1 MKCSICD
8 IEIKGNYCSNCGQH
22 NNSHKLTF
30 FQLIVDGF
38 SNILALDGKLWNNI
52 KTIFANPKKYVTNYW
67 NGFRG
72 YFYSPFRFF
81 MVALL
86 ALAIHFYFANSFL
99 MIEISS
105 NGVSKQFALLTLFII
120 LISVSSFIT
129 YILEKRTFAEHLV
142 LTTYSVSLWTIIFVP
157 ISILLESADY
167 EGFESALLLFFL
179 LLIMLWNNR
188 TFDMKLYRR
197 ILYVFLHISVTMLI
211 IVGLYFSLYSLEII
225 NIN

>member
-1 MKCSICD
+1 
-8 IEIKGNYCSNCGQH
+8 
-22 NNSHKLTF
+22 
-30 FQLIVDGF
+30 
-38 SNILALDGKLWNNI
+38 
-52 KTIFANPKKYVTNYW
+52 
-67 NGFRG
+67 
-72 YFYSPFRFF
+72 
-81 MVALL
+81 
-86 ALAIHFYFANSFL
+86 